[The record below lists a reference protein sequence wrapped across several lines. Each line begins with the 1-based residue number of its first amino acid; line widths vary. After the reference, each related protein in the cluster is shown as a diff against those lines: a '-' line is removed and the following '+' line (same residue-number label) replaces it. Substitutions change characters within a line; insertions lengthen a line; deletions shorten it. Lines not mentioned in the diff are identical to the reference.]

1 MKALKLVWAVVRF
14 LGRTVWHLL
23 TLAGQKP
30 DDEECGVDM
39 GGQGRV
45 SWRSGR

>member
-14 LGRTVWHLL
+14 VGHAVWQLL
-23 TLAGQKP
+23 TLASPKP
-30 DDEECGVDM
+30 DDEECGVDL

>member
-1 MKALKLVWAVVRF
+1 MKALKMLMAVVWQV
-14 LGRTVWHLL
+14 LTV
-23 TLAGQKP
+23 AGQKP
-30 DDEECGVDM
+30 DDEECGVDL